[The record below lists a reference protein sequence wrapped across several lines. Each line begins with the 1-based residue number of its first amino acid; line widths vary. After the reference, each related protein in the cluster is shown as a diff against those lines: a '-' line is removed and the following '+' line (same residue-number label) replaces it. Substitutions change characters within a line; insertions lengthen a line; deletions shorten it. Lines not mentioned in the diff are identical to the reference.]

1 MLKTFFAVVYFCIFL
16 FFIDL
21 IFRNTLSV
29 FTDIFA
35 VICWIIAL
43 IVSIGM
49 ADYTVKKV
57 KDKYGKNNFSLS

>member
-1 MLKTFFAVVYFCIFL
+1 MLKAFFTIVYFLIFC

-29 FTDIFA
+29 ITDILA

-43 IVSIGM
+43 IISVVI
-49 ADYTVKKV
+49 ADYTVEKIKEN
-57 KDKYGKNNFSLS
+57 YGKK